1 MIDRAPGCGPAGGS
15 PVRDEGHV
23 CGTRAFSRTGTN
35 ELVGPPVTYPSP
47 CTLPVFRADLVL
59 VDTVHLGS
67 SK

>member
-1 MIDRAPGCGPAGGS
+1 MKVMFA
-15 PVRDEGHV
+15 VRVRFLVEPE
-23 CGTRAFSRTGTN
+23 TN